1 MSTETKTP
9 ERELTEAQKL
19 LDKPITSREE
29 LRNVIHT
36 LENEHDIFIA
46 GNSEGLRT
54 HHIFYDET
62 RPERSAM
69 AQEIGAFETSRE
81 LNSGDSWWLLREL
94 ARERVGLYPTPTP
107 TLEWLRS
114 ASGMAGNHFPHIS
127 KSDPTM
133 VAFTMD
139 HNSGVNDRQVKTTI
153 GKLLRRFLP
162 LMSDAQIATLEA
174 RHRAELSDEFLV
186 AETREDVERVYTEMR
201 GDTGCM
207 RYGRSNWN
215 FQDYHPSAVYASPST
230 GVRVAYLQD
239 TSGAPVAR
247 TVIYDN
253 PDNPEDKRYVRLYG
267 AHKRLEALLR
277 RQGYRLAGLA
287 GAKLPALIDG
297 RFSSRDY
304 SGSARYYVMPY
315 LDNPGG
321 GSGNSDSV
329 GTYLIHHSGSDYLT
343 VVTREQAT
351 RIGQQMRDAGADY
364 SYCYASGQSTNG
376 YVTLSEVL
384 GENDKFICGITGQEY
399 QTLRGRPVNWLTRSG
414 ELTRAAA
421 ENLPSMTDRVQVQ
434 TLNANGSVVHAQTYL
449 DNELVSY
456 VHGLG
461 WVAINLAQADEL
473 GYTSLSPK
481 HYPTTYADT
490 LRNSTCFAANAR
502 TCQTYDGHTILRS
515 DAVEMYDWT
524 DEDQALHGNIGME
537 AARRAD
543 IGTMRY
549 AHKDDLRALGKLG
562 YVSTPMVNKM
572 RRWIKKDHPRCVAT
586 SRGRHAIYGLHAL
599 TMLSSGEWEFS
610 SNVDAF
616 SALGQSVYYDT
627 AKSRYDSDLGGR
639 VLDGLLLDM
648 KYGLHGYTELDETAA
663 RAIKQRFTL
672 PLIRRGV
679 GGAPAHRII
688 EDEAGTRRLMAV
700 SSYGNQGVTPEQL
713 FTSLEETA
721 RAVNEADDAALTA
734 LGVDP
739 SINYAA
745 PIRCWARMSMT
756 VLRAADAMIE
766 QHNRARR
773 EAAARV
779 AAEFSAD
786 GQFAVA
792 A

>member
-29 LRNVIHT
+29 LRNVIRT
-36 LENEHDIFIA
+36 LENDHGIYIA
-46 GNSEGLRT
+46 GNPDGLRT

-62 RPERSAM
+62 HPERSAP
-69 AQEIGAFETSRE
+69 ATEIGAFETRRDY
-81 LNSGDSWWLLREL
+81 NSGDSWWLLREM
-94 ARERVGLYPTPTP
+94 AREQIGLYPTATP

-114 ASGMAGNHFPHIS
+114 ASGMAGSYFPHIS

-139 HNSGVNDRQVKTTI
+139 HNSGVNDRQVKTTV

-186 AETREDVERVYTEMR
+186 AETLEDVERVYTEMR

-207 RYGRSNWN
+207 RYGRSNWS
-215 FQDYHPSAVYASPST
+215 FQDYHPSAVYASPAT

-253 PDNPEDKRYVRLYG
+253 PDDPKDKRYVRLYG
-267 AHKRLEALLR
+267 AHKRLEVLLK

-297 RFSSRDY
+297 HFGGRDY
-304 SGSARYYVMPY
+304 SGSTRYYVMPY

-321 GSGNSDSV
+321 GGGNGDSA
-329 GTYLIHHSGSDYLT
+329 GTYLVQYSGSDYLT
-343 VVTREQAT
+343 AVTREQAT
-351 RIGQQMRDAGADY
+351 RVSQQMRDVGADY
-364 SYCYASGQSTNG
+364 HHCYASGQGTQG
-376 YVTLSEVL
+376 YVTLSEAL
-384 GENDKFICGITGQEY
+384 SENDKFTCGITGQEY
-399 QTLRGRPVNWLTRSG
+399 QTLQGRPVKWLTRSG

-421 ENLPSMTDRVQVQ
+421 ENLPSVADRVTVH
-434 TLNANGSVVHAQTYL
+434 TLNANGSVVPAQTYV

-456 VHGLG
+456 VHGIG
-461 WVAINLAQADEL
+461 WVAINLTQAGEL

-481 HYPTTYADT
+481 HYPATYADT
-490 LRNSTCFAANAR
+490 LRNSTCFAANMRA
-502 TCQTYDGHTILRS
+502 CQTFDGHTILRS

-524 DEDQALHGNIGME
+524 DEDRALHGNISTE
-537 AARRAD
+537 AACRRG
-543 IGTMRY
+543 IGTIRY
-549 AHKDDLRALGKLG
+549 AHKDDLRALGKMG

-572 RRWIKKDHPRCVAT
+572 RRWIKKDHPRCIAT

-610 SNVDAF
+610 SNVDVF
-616 SALGQSVYYDT
+616 SALGQSLYCDT

-639 VLDGLLLDM
+639 VLDTLLLDM
-648 KYGLHGYTELDETAA
+648 KYALQGYTELDEATAQT
-663 RAIKQRFTL
+663 IKQRFAL
-672 PLIRRGV
+672 PRIRRGV
-679 GGAPAHRII
+679 VGVPAQRTI

-700 SSYGNQGVTPEQL
+700 SSYSNQGTTPEQL

-721 RAVNEADDAALTA
+721 RAVSEADDAALAA
-734 LGVDP
+734 LGIDP
-739 SINYAA
+739 STNYAA
-745 PIRCWARMSMT
+745 PIRCWARMSMAL
-756 VLRAADAMIE
+756 LRAADALVE
-766 QHNRARR
+766 QHNLARR
-773 EAAARV
+773 EVTARV
-779 AAEFSAD
+779 TAEFSAD